1 MGHQSRLVSPGCATG
16 TEGPNE
22 PGLMPCFPLVA
33 NRLDWHPA
41 GVVHFHLK
49 THFTPIHKMRRD
61 LLEGESN
68 QLARSVPNLQ
78 FNYQPSSCTQV
89 APSHLISQD
98 RAHIVIRLHWKY
110 SKHGRHGNLF
120 IPEWHST
127 SVLLRFTPSSR
138 RHEAPED
145 TQLRL
150 HQQTNPPR
158 CFILVEVLNLF
169 TKHF

>member
-1 MGHQSRLVSPGCATG
+1 
-16 TEGPNE
+16 
-22 PGLMPCFPLVA
+22 
-33 NRLDWHPA
+33 
-41 GVVHFHLK
+41 VHFHLK

-110 SKHGRHGNLF
+110 SKQGRHGSLF
-120 IPEWHST
+120 VPGWQSTSERPGEDNYTNPGLKARCVALGSHST
-127 SVLLRFTPSSR
+127 SPPSSNQS
-138 RHEAPED
+138 
-145 TQLRL
+145 TQVF
-150 HQQTNPPR
+150 HW
-158 CFILVEVLNLF
+158 VEVFNF
-169 TKHF
+169 HINSKQAWHHFP